1 MQDQVQQQDQPLT
14 AKSIAWTILGLA
26 FVVAIAVYM
35 GMQ

>member
-1 MQDQVQQQDQPLT
+1 MQDQVQHPEQAFT
-14 AKSIAWTILGLA
+14 ASSIAWTVIALA